1 MGASDKSVQVRMK
14 TPTGQIVL
22 FQDWIR
28 TVPTPHLLNDIK
40 KMLVLVHKAS
50 AQAGAVN
57 STETRAAL
65 EATYFHLLVLLYPV
79 DQPLPVKNEVD
90 ELGKK

>member
-14 TPTGQIVL
+14 TPTGQIVP

-28 TVPTPHLLNDIK
+28 SVPTPHLLNDIK

-50 AQAGAVN
+50 AQAGTVN
-57 STETRAAL
+57 SAETRAAL

-79 DQPLPVKNEVD
+79 DRPLPVMNEVD
-90 ELGKK
+90 HGKNK